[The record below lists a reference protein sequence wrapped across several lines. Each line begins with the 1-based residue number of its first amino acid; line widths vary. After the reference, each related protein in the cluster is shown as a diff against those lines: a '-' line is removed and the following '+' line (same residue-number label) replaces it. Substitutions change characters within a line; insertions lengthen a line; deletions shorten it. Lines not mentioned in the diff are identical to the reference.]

1 MSRSDA
7 HILRKLISVK
17 KQRAEQQ
24 LIEIQAAIKEVE
36 RQFQEMQQMLCEG
49 SVVAPENFEAL
60 TIAIR
65 NRFPERVIRDLET
78 LKQQRQNL
86 IRKKAS
92 IERELRTALHAK
104 AELSAPNAR
113 KNANQN

>member
-1 MSRSDA
+1 MSHSDV

-24 LIEIQAAIKEVE
+24 LIETQGAIKEME
-36 RQFQEMQQMLCEG
+36 RQFQEMQKMLCEG
-49 SVVAPENFEAL
+49 SVVEPENFENL

-78 LKQQRQNL
+78 LKQKRQNL
-86 IRKKAS
+86 IRKRAS

-104 AELSAPNAR
+104 AELSAPDAR
-113 KNANQN
+113 KNSSRN